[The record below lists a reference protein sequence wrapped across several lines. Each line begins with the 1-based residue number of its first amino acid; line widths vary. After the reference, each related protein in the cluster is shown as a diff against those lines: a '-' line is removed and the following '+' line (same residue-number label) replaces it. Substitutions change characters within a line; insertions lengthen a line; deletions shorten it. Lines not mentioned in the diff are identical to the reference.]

1 VHQGLRDRID
11 GLQIP
16 ALVVFGE
23 QDQVIDP
30 SGGPR
35 LAAALPSARL
45 LMLPK
50 TGHLPMIER
59 PDEVAAAIREL
70 AHEGG
75 ANP

>member
-1 VHQGLRDRID
+1 M
-11 GLQIP
+11 P

-35 LAAALPSARL
+35 LAAALPAATL
-45 LMLPK
+45 LMLPH

-59 PDEVAAAIREL
+59 PDEVADAIRHL
-70 AHEGG
+70 ALP
-75 ANP
+75 A